1 MTHLNR
7 LAKRGST
14 MNPSTRRATSVVA
27 LFLALT
33 TLLGLVPLVT
43 RNVVADGSGLSQ
55 GSHLVLK
62 VAAISRR
69 SMTR

>member
-1 MTHLNR
+1 
-7 LAKRGST
+7 
-14 MNPSTRRATSVVA
+14 MNPSTRRATSVVS
-27 LFLALT
+27 LLLALT

-43 RNVVADGSGLSQ
+43 RNVVADGSGFSQ

-62 VAAISRR
+62 VVAISRR

>member
-1 MTHLNR
+1 
-7 LAKRGST
+7 
-14 MNPSTRRATSVVA
+14 MNQSTRRATSAVA

-33 TLLGLVPLVT
+33 TLLGLVPLTT
-43 RNVVADGSGLSQ
+43 RNVGADGTGFAQ